1 HVAADSKASL
11 NDEAKSAVRFA
22 PPSANLVVA
31 PDKPYSVQEK
41 RSMWYTFK
49 ELQSRHRSDVDEI
62 KRYRS
67 DTSTKQRHSLLPL
80 HQQDNGPDN
89 TISWRG
95 LEHVVADANNNNSN
109 THHNKLKPSRS
120 DRVKETV
127 RQIVQ
132 YHKQA
137 VAKGLP
143 LLNDELRQLSQHKTK
158 ADRQRAERWALQDA
172 KDIGI
177 KMRTLAC
184 HHSTTLRAVGKVM
197 SPTRQMKKVSH
208 KLVSKLPVLP
218 WGQ

>member
-1 HVAADSKASL
+1 
-11 NDEAKSAVRFA
+11 
-22 PPSANLVVA
+22 
-31 PDKPYSVQEK
+31 
-41 RSMWYTFK
+41 MWYTFK
-49 ELQSRHRSDVDEI
+49 ELQSRHRSDVDEV
-62 KRYRS
+62 KRFQS

-89 TISWRG
+89 KNNTISWRG
-95 LEHVVADANNNNSN
+95 LEHVVADANNNNSSA
-109 THHNKLKPSRS
+109 HHHKLKPSRS

-143 LLNDELRQLSQHKTK
+143 LLNEELRQLSQHKTK

-172 KDIGI
+172 NDIGI